1 MLENDIVLQKQAT
14 NNLLRRDV
22 RFLGHILGEV
32 LVHQGGNDLLD
43 IVERIREMSKSLR
56 AHYVIEIYDEFK
68 KTISFLRS
76 GNSSSGDSRIRYL
89 LPISEYC

>member
-43 IVERIREMSKSLR
+43 VVEK
-56 AHYVIEIYDEFK
+56 
-68 KTISFLRS
+68 
-76 GNSSSGDSRIRYL
+76 NS
-89 LPISEYC
+89 